1 MLNEGNK
8 LVAAWEKL
16 STKYNLN
23 QVQLAQFKLYLDQLI
38 TWNNKFN
45 LTAITNELEIIAYHF
60 DDALSLAKFVDLNNV
75 IYMADVGSGGGFPG
89 LPLKI
94 LYPHLKL
101 VLIEVNGKKVEFLR
115 HMIQV
120 LELLDATVEQSDW
133 RAFVRDGVYQVDL
146 FCARASLQ
154 LEELVRIFKPAS
166 IYKQAQLVYWA
177 AQSWKPEHKIAGLVA
192 NKMDYMVGNRSRK
205 LVLFENIAVKE
216 GCL

>member
-1 MLNEGNK
+1 MLDKGNK

-16 STKYNLN
+16 SAKYNLN
-23 QVQLAQFKLYLDQLI
+23 QVQLAQLKLYLDQLI

-75 IYMADVGSGGGFPG
+75 SCIADVGSGGGFPG

-101 VLIEVNGKKVEFLR
+101 VLIEVNGKKAEFLR
-115 HMIQV
+115 HMIQI
-120 LELLDATVEQSDW
+120 LELSDATVAQDDW
-133 RAFVRDGVYQVDL
+133 RAFIRDGVYQVDL

-154 LEELVRIFKPAS
+154 LAELVRIFKPAS
-166 IYKQAQLVYWA
+166 IYKQAKLIYWA
-177 AQSWKPEHKIAGLVA
+177 AQNWMPEDKIAGLIA
-192 NKMDYMVGNRSRK
+192 SKMDYNVGNRSRK
-205 LVLFENIAVKE
+205 LVLFENIDVK
-216 GCL
+216 